1 MNVLSKNATQK
12 SPYSHKIH
20 IVLDKNR
27 ETLKPK
33 ETPMSKQNI
42 TNDEMKNKFEAIV
55 KELENLVGLDDVK
68 KLVYEIFALIH
79 ISQHRINVGL
89 KADQQVFHM
98 IFKGNPGTGK
108 TTVARIMAR
117 MFKELG
123 ILTKGHLVE
132 VSRADLVGEYIGHTA
147 QKTREHV
154 KKALGG
160 ILFIDEAYSLIRGG
174 EKDFGRESIDCL
186 VKEMEDHR
194 NEFILVLAGYSYEME
209 SFIMANPGIHSR
221 FPIQLQFEDYSVEQ
235 LLEIAE
241 VMVKERD
248 YLLSSAAKQ
257 RIKQYIYEEIN
268 NPLRSFSNARLIR
281 NWIEKAVR
289 NQAVR
294 LLNESQVQNNKQILM
309 TIQPEDLL
317 DIKGKF

>member
-33 ETPMSKQNI
+33 ETPTSKQNI

-309 TIQPEDLL
+309 TIQPEDLI

>member
-1 MNVLSKNATQK
+1 MNVLNKKATQK
-12 SPYSHKIH
+12 APYSHKIH

-27 ETLKPK
+27 ETMKPK
-33 ETPMSKQNI
+33 ENPTSKQNI
-42 TNDEMKNKFEAIV
+42 TNDEMKSKFEAIV
-55 KELENLVGLDDVK
+55 KELENLVGLDEVK

-123 ILTKGHLVE
+123 ILNKGHLVE

>member
-1 MNVLSKNATQK
+1 MTKKATQK
-12 SPYSHKIH
+12 ATYPHKIH

-27 ETLKPK
+27 ESIKPK
-33 ETPMSKQNI
+33 EAPISQQNKA
-42 TNDEMKNKFEAIV
+42 NDEIKVKFDVIV
-55 KELENLVGLDDVK
+55 RELENLVGLDDVK

-79 ISQHRINVGL
+79 ISQQRITLGL

-108 TTVARIMAR
+108 TTVARLMAR

-123 ILTKGHLVE
+123 ILSKGHLIE

-174 EKDFGRESIDCL
+174 DKDFGRESIDCL

-209 SFIMANPGIHSR
+209 AFIRANPGIHSR
-221 FPIQLQFEDYSVEQ
+221 FPIQLQFEDYTVDQ

-248 YLLSSAAKQ
+248 YILSSAAKQ
-257 RIKQYIYEEIN
+257 RIKNYIYEEMN

-309 TIQPEDLL
+309 TIQQEDLF